1 MKIYLD
7 MDGVLTDFEK
17 RYDELFGVR
26 PKEVSSRTAH
36 FWRYF
41 ETFIEGGHFRTLDK
55 HKDADKLLQFV
66 EELRV
71 PVEILTSS
79 GGPKHHE
86 KVTEDKITW
95 LCNNAIPYKANVVAG
110 GSKKAEFADPWHIL
124 VDDTQHVI
132 DKYRAAG
139 GTAILHYDIDETLKE
154 LSRIHLEWQ
163 GGE

>member
-17 RYDELFGVR
+17 RYDELFGIR
-26 PKEVSSRTAH
+26 PSEVQERTTH

-41 ETFIEGGHFRTLDK
+41 ETFIERGEFENLEK

-66 EELRV
+66 HELRV
-71 PVEILTSS
+71 PVEILSSS
-79 GGPKHHE
+79 GGEKHHDFVVAQ
-86 KVTEDKITW
+86 KLAW
-95 LCNNAIPYKANVVAG
+95 LNKNGIGYKANIVPG
-110 GSKKAEFADPWHIL
+110 GSKKASFAKPWHIL
-124 VDDTQHVI
+124 IDDTQHVV

-139 GTAILHYDIDETLKE
+139 GTAILHHDIDQTLRE
-154 LSRIHLEWQ
+154 LAQLHLEWQ